1 MGLLDRFGKKRIPEP
16 EPSPEPSPA
25 PPESTAPTQV
35 PGTSI
40 SGDATDLMR
49 QALAQA
55 RAHGTL
61 TPQMAKMFEQR
72 MAAFSQAMGAAQ
84 GGAQGTPQQTEQML
98 EQRIALLRRAQEQGR
113 AQGTLTPQID
123 QILEHRI
130 AGLEQSRRLLQ
141 GRAQGTLTPEQ
152 EQELERQIAAN
163 QQMSF
168 LVFPGFTG
176 AVTVPGAQSPS
187 GTSPSPVPP
196 DAPSPGSPYA
206 PPGEASWTGSPFDPP
221 GPAASTGTP
230 FAPPGAPST
239 GSPFTAPGGGFAGP
253 TGIPD
258 AGDPA
263 SRLRQLEDLRR
274 QGLIGDAEYEAQ
286 RQRILEGI

>member
-1 MGLLDRFGKKRIPEP
+1 
-16 EPSPEPSPA
+16 
-25 PPESTAPTQV
+25 
-35 PGTSI
+35 
-40 SGDATDLMR
+40 MR

-55 RAHGTL
+55 RARGTL
-61 TPQMAKMFEQR
+61 TPEMAKMFEQR

-152 EQELERQIAAN
+152 EQELEQQIAAY

-176 AVTVPGAQSPS
+176 AVTVPGAQGPS
-187 GTSPSPVPP
+187 GTPTSSPLTP
-196 DAPSPGSPYA
+196 DSAPASSPGSPYA

-221 GPAASTGTP
+221 GPTASTGTP

-239 GSPFTAPGGGFAGP
+239 GSPFAVPGGGFAGP

-258 AGDPA
+258 VTDPA

-274 QGLIGDAEYEAQ
+274 EGLIGDAEYEAQ
-286 RQRILEGI
+286 RRRILEGI